1 MTSYDLVFRFPEV
14 ANHVNL
20 TICLN
25 VAMILAM
32 AYSFVRHRNADTAPV
47 DYFTAISPL
56 LRLSLVLVYFLAGFH
71 KLNSDYF
78 NPEASCAADV
88 LGLVIA
94 ALRTSVLGIPAVVM
108 VTAVGVFAGYRLSR
122 RGRFGSRGSRVFT
135 TVVVTIGSVGLGGAL
150 AILFEPQTG
159 RAPALAIGT
168 LAAAAVLGWELAG
181 SLLLTV
187 PRLQAAILAFS
198 IDTMHAALALVG
210 FADFGALALALL
222 FTFVPPSYQQ
232 ALICSMGVRILWV
245 RRPPSRHLRRD
256 RYRRDAG
263 LGDARHCPA
272 TAACAAHPAARWP
285 CSRHPAD
292 CDIFS
297 PSPGRS
303 GRCEDPRPAYAR
315 VPVRVS
321 GGAGAHRHYPDLGL
335 RTAGNFSM
343 FSNLRTEGDT
353 SNHLLLG
360 GNPLKV
366 WGYQEDIVWIVD
378 IDDRAGQRITIT
390 TNPRADMRH
399 PSSSFAN
406 GSKREPGRRSR
417 TPDHGIAAN
426 CIRPMT
432 SDGPR
437 WRTDS
442 RTRPWSCWIRIIQPG
457 QPNWCRGKS
466 LPDRHAAS
474 RHYQMLTLTNVI
486 NEGWTHL
493 ALDQRRSE
501 CPNSPA
507 PPVNRCTPVAPPR
520 SAGHCGT
527 TTPSTRQRG
536 DWRGPVRIVEET
548 QP

>member
-1 MTSYDLVFRFPEV
+1 VFALLYTVALVLDLGDEWQDPWFTGLFLLGAAAAGITGMTRLKFLILLVAVTSYNLVFRFPEV

-78 NPEASCAADV
+78 NPEASCAAGF

-108 VTAVGVFAGYRLSR
+108 VTAVGVVAGYRLSR
-122 RGRFGSRGSRVFT
+122 RGRFGSRGSLVFT

-150 AILFEPQTG
+150 AILLEPQTG
-159 RAPALAIGT
+159 RAPALAIGMV
-168 LAAAAVLGWELAG
+168 AAAAVLGWELAG

-198 IDTMHAALALVG
+198 LSMHAALALVG

-222 FTFVPPSYQQ
+222 FSFVPASYQQ
-232 ALICSMGVRILWV
+232 VLIVDGGVRIRGFVVHRVHIYGAIGIAVTLFSGTRVVVQRLPHEPLIAGLLFDLAVLIAIWPILATVFSPSPRPVWGGVRILN
-245 RRPPSRHLRRD
+245 RRM
-256 RYRRDAG
+256 
-263 LGDARHCPA
+263 PA
-272 TAACAAHPAARWP
+272 
-285 CSRHPAD
+285 
-292 CDIFS
+292 FL
-297 PSPGRS
+297 
-303 GRCEDPRPAYAR
+303 Y
-315 VPVRVS
+315 VFPVVLVLM
-321 GGAGAHRHYPDLGL
+321 GMTPYLGL

-360 GNPLKV
+360 ANPLKV

-378 IDDRAGQRITIT
+378 IDDRVGQRIHHYDQSPRGYALPVVEFRKWIQEWSRAGDHVPLTYGYRGELHT
-390 TNPRADMRH
+390 TDDIV
-399 PSSSFAN
+399 
-406 GSKREPGRRSR
+406 
-417 TPDHGIAAN
+417 TD
-426 CIRPMT
+426 
-432 SDGPR
+432 PR

-442 RTRPWSCWIRIIQPG
+442 RTPAMVLLDFRVIQPG
-457 QPNWCRGKS
+457 QPNWCR
-466 LPDRHAAS
+466 
-474 RHYQMLTLTNVI
+474 
-486 NEGWTHL
+486 W
-493 ALDQRRSE
+493 
-501 CPNSPA
+501 
-507 PPVNRCTPVAPPR
+507 
-520 SAGHCGT
+520 
-527 TTPSTRQRG
+527 
-536 DWRGPVRIVEET
+536 
-548 QP
+548 